1 VTDAGLWEQWPRLVE
16 GVRQRKKLLGSALE
30 HGRPLALERGE
41 LTLGFL
47 KGEIH
52 SQNAAGDRATLEALL
67 TELLQAPTRVKIV
80 EMQAVEGAAVA
91 SLAETTDKAQ
101 REARDAR
108 LKQGREHPAV
118 LRVMQAFGAEIED
131 VRDLGGAGS

>member
-1 VTDAGLWEQWPRLVE
+1 VE
-16 GVRQRKKLLGSALE
+16 GVRQQKKMLGSFLE
-30 HGRPLALERGE
+30 HARPLTLEGGE
-41 LTLGFL
+41 LSLGFL
-47 KGEIH
+47 KGEIF
-52 SQNAAGDRATLEALL
+52 SQKVTADRATLEALL
-67 TELLQAPTRVKIV
+67 SELLRTPTRVKIV
-80 EMQAVEGAAVA
+80 EFSASERTAVA

-118 LRVMQAFGAEIED
+118 LRAIQALGAEIEE